1 MSRTYGQ
8 IVTSSAASQ
17 IADQIQQAIMD
28 GRLKVDDRLP
38 TEEELAAQYG
48 VSRPTVREAL
58 KRLAARHLIRSRRG
72 PTGGTFVTGPSP
84 EELAQSLG
92 TSVTLLVAT
101 NGVTLEEMASAR
113 LEMEAVCCRLA
124 AQGRTEEHLAG
135 MHEELKLQRAA
146 AISDQD
152 FCASDVRFHRLV
164 VDAAGNALL
173 RFLMNALVEA
183 LMPVSNMII
192 FRVRDRKAIVA
203 HHERMLAAL
212 EARDAEGAV
221 AALGG
226 LVHYIRDQYAK
237 AAEARAAQPR

>member
-1 MSRTYGQ
+1 MNGTYGQ
-8 IVTSSAASQ
+8 IVTSSAANQ

-72 PTGGTFVTGPSP
+72 PTGGTFVSGPSP

-101 NGVTLEEMASAR
+101 SGVTLDEMATAR

-124 AQGRTEEHLAG
+124 AQGRTEAHLAG
-135 MHEELKLQRAA
+135 MREELAIQRDA

-152 FCASDVRFHRLV
+152 FCASDVRFHRLIV
-164 VDAAGNALL
+164 EAAGNALL

-192 FRVRDRKAIVA
+192 FRVRDRLEIIA

-212 EARDAEGAV
+212 EARDADGA
-221 AALGG
+221 AEALGG

-237 AAEARAAQPR
+237 AEEARANRPR

>member
-1 MSRTYGQ
+1 MNGTYGQ
-8 IVTSSAASQ
+8 IITSSAASQ

-72 PTGGTFVTGPSP
+72 PTGGTFITGPSP
-84 EELAQSLG
+84 EELAHSLG

-101 NGVTLEEMASAR
+101 DGVTLDEMATAR

-124 AQGRTEEHLAG
+124 AQGRTEAHLAG
-135 MHEELKLQRAA
+135 LREEIALQWDKT
-146 AISDQD
+146 ISDQD
-152 FCASDVRFHRLV
+152 FCASDVRFHRLI

-192 FRVRDRKAIVA
+192 VRVRDRMEIVA

-212 EARDAEGAV
+212 EARDGNGAV
-221 AALGG
+221 AALEG

-237 AAEARAAQPR
+237 AAEARAAHRR